1 MKPEMML
8 LLWAVVLTFVQ
19 VLIAAQGAFMQVGLP
34 TLAGNRD
41 NLPGLAGWAGRARR
55 AHLNMIENMVLFVA
69 LVFLVIASGKSNQ
82 WTVLGAE
89 LFFWGRLAY
98 ALIYLAGFPWV
109 RTLAWAISVVGMVM
123 MGWQLCK

>member
-19 VLIAAQGAFMQVGLP
+19 VLISAQGAFMQVGLP

-41 NLPGLAGWAGRARR
+41 NLPVLAGWAGRARR
-55 AHLNMIENMVLFVA
+55 AHLNMIENMVLFVP

-109 RTLAWAISVVGMVM
+109 RTLAWAISVAGMVM
-123 MGWQLCK
+123 MGWPLFK

>member
-8 LLWAVVLTFVQ
+8 LLWAVVLMFVQ
-19 VLIAAQGAFMQVGLP
+19 MLISAHGAFMQVGLA

-41 NLPGLAGWAGRARR
+41 NMPPLAGWAGRARR

-69 LVFLVIASGKSNQ
+69 LVFLVIAAGKSNQ
-82 WTVLGAE
+82 MTVLGAE

-98 ALIYLAGFPWV
+98 ALIYLAGFPWL
-109 RTLAWAISVVGMVM
+109 RTLAWVVSVVGMVLM
-123 MGWQLCK
+123 AIQLL

>member
-19 VLIAAQGAFMQVGLP
+19 VLIAAQGAFMRVGLP

-41 NLPGLAGWAGRARR
+41 NLPVLADWAGRARR
-55 AHLNMIENMVLFVA
+55 AHLNMIENMVLFVP

-109 RTLAWAISVVGMVM
+109 RTLAWAISVAGMVM
-123 MGWQLCK
+123 MGWQLFK

>member
-8 LLWAVVLTFVQ
+8 LLWAVVLMFVQ
-19 VLIAAQGAFMQVGLP
+19 MLISAQGAFMQVGLF

-41 NLPGLAGWAGRARR
+41 NMPPLAGWAGRARR

-69 LVFLVIASGKSNQ
+69 LVFLVIAAGKSNQ
-82 WTVLGAE
+82 MTVLGAE

-98 ALIYLAGFPWV
+98 ALIYLAGFPWL
-109 RTLAWAISVVGMVM
+109 RTLAWVVSVVGMVLM
-123 MGWQLCK
+123 AIQLL

>member
-19 VLIAAQGAFMQVGLP
+19 VLIAAQCAFMQVGLP

-41 NLPGLAGWAGRARR
+41 NLPVLAGWAGRARR
-55 AHLNMIENMVLFVA
+55 AHLNMIENMVLFVP

-109 RTLAWAISVVGMVM
+109 RTLAWAISVAGMVM
-123 MGWQLCK
+123 MGWPLFK